1 MITPADQLLARS
13 DTALPGL
20 DCLLD
25 TDWVS
30 HALEAELGLDAA
42 DLALRS
48 TYIRY
53 KRGTSCLVG
62 FTGIHQHKRIDFYAR
77 LHCPDDQPKAA
88 KPLASRLTESEFGPG
103 ALLLPDPCLVFLF
116 FPNDHLMKPLQRL
129 VDHQRRHKV
138 LRDLLPRHSPASAAV
153 LTPLRYKPERRFVG
167 KVTTADGSAYL
178 LKVHARGYR
187 LDGPASV
194 NHFHADGAVHLRR
207 RLAVCPESGL
217 ALYPWIGG
225 QPLTLD
231 TADQLAA
238 IGSQLARL
246 HSLNP
251 CSPPT
256 AELGSRPAA
265 LSLDVQVATALAA
278 LAAIAPAQLIPA
290 GLLAQHILRCW
301 HHQPSQ
307 ARDLCCL
314 IHGDFSADQVIV
326 DAERFWFID
335 FDRAAHG
342 HPVHDLGSFVARLHH
357 DQITSSGSGSCPL
370 AASQALIDGYLRT
383 CPVEMEGLIRPSV
396 ALHLLKLAPE
406 AFRLRDPHW
415 PIRLE
420 QVLSRAAQILE
431 GVDDAV

>member
-153 LTPLRYKPERRFVG
+153 LTPLRYKPPICSRSMR
-167 KVTTADGSAYL
+167 
-178 LKVHARGYR
+178 
-187 LDGPASV
+187 
-194 NHFHADGAVHLRR
+194 
-207 RLAVCPESGL
+207 
-217 ALYPWIGG
+217 
-225 QPLTLD
+225 
-231 TADQLAA
+231 AA
-238 IGSQLARL
+238 IGLMARL
-246 HSLNP
+246 RLTTSTLM
-251 CSPPT
+251 
-256 AELGSRPAA
+256 A
-265 LSLDVQVATALAA
+265 LFTCDAV
-278 LAAIAPAQLIPA
+278 
-290 GLLAQHILRCW
+290 LLSA
-301 HHQPSQ
+301 PSQ
-307 ARDLCCL
+307 
-314 IHGDFSADQVIV
+314 V
-326 DAERFWFID
+326 WPFI
-335 FDRAAHG
+335 
-342 HPVHDLGSFVARLHH
+342 P
-357 DQITSSGSGSCPL
+357 
-370 AASQALIDGYLRT
+370 
-383 CPVEMEGLIRPSV
+383 GLEDSP
-396 ALHLLKLAPE
+396 
-406 AFRLRDPHW
+406 
-415 PIRLE
+415 
-420 QVLSRAAQILE
+420 
-431 GVDDAV
+431 